1 MGKPIENGRF
11 GCCGMVSWYLV
22 WFGDVWYS
30 SQSTY
35 INEEKKT
42 SMYPSKLFPNNNYL
56 QSVGDNYSDST

>member
-35 INEEKKT
+35 INEEEKT
-42 SMYPSKLFPNNNYL
+42 SMYPSKLVKQVLFTI
-56 QSVGDNYSDST
+56 SWR